1 MHSNFEFLLYPK
13 IIIKQQNW
21 LNFFSTELP
30 FPSWV
35 VCISILVSFPAA
47 ASLQIV
53 TLATSSFSRKKIG
66 DFFIL
71 QPLYTY
77 LLLHKQQVHT
87 YIPMVYIWYICMFCY
102 SMLKHLI
109 LGRMRKLVSIGVEI
123 VIFILLQWQMM
134 R

>member
-30 FPSWV
+30 IPSWV
-35 VCISILVSFPAA
+35 VCTSILVSFPAA

-77 LLLHKQQVHT
+77 Y
-87 YIPMVYIWYICMFCY
+87 YIYVMFCY
-102 SMLKHLI
+102 SMYVEGPYFRKNEKISFNWCRNSYLHSSTMANDEVKMKKQNLLKKI
-109 LGRMRKLVSIGVEI
+109 LN
-123 VIFILLQWQMM
+123 
-134 R
+134 